1 VSLFILWFSIAM
13 QGYLLAVGLAS
24 WLELR
29 RHRHLGK
36 FDRSAD
42 MLSSATTPPVSII
55 VPAYNEAAGIV
66 DSVRSMSML
75 SYPRFEI
82 VIVNDGSTDETLD
95 RMIEAFRMEA
105 ISTPYR
111 GDIATAPVRAIYR
124 SRLPLPIILVDKEN
138 GGRADAIN
146 TGINVSRYPYVLLT
160 DADVVLDGYCLLR
173 AMRHVLEDRQA
184 TVAVGGNVRPL
195 NGANV
200 EYGKVTKADLGPTL
214 LERTQVLEYVR
225 SFVATRPGWS
235 RFNTMLLLSGAFGLF
250 RRDVLTEVGGLSR
263 GHLGEDL
270 DVTMRIHRHLRDQ
283 KRRYRIVY
291 APDAVCWTEVP
302 NTREVLSRQR
312 IRWHRGLFA
321 AVRDFAPMLGNPRYG
336 GLGLVAWPLF
346 MLFEFVAP
354 IIEFIGWFVIPISLL
369 SGRLNW
375 PVALS
380 LLLIAYFIGAANS
393 LLALLLDEAFGYFSR
408 PIDALRLIGVAFLEN
423 LGMRQRTVWWRTRAL
438 WGGRSSWAWGN
449 MQRRGVA
456 NLSN

>member
-1 VSLFILWFSIAM
+1 MSIVILWFSIAI
-13 QGYLLAVGLAS
+13 QAYLLAIGLAS

-29 RHRHLGK
+29 RHRHVAE
-36 FDRSAD
+36 FDRSVD

-82 VIVNDGSTDETLD
+82 VVVNDGSKDETLS
-95 RMIEAFRMEA
+95 RLMEAFRMEA

-111 GDIATAPVRAIYR
+111 ADIATAPVRAIYR

-138 GGRADAIN
+138 GGRADAVN
-146 TGINVSRYPYVLLT
+146 AGINASRYPYVLLT

-173 AMRHVLEDRQA
+173 AMRYVLEDRQA

-195 NGANV
+195 NGASV
-200 EYGKVTKADLGPTL
+200 EFGKVTRADLGPTL

-235 RFNTMLLLSGAFGLF
+235 RFNTMLLVSGAFGLF
-250 RRDVLTEVGGLSR
+250 RRDVLAEVSGLRR

-270 DVTMRIHRHLRDQ
+270 DLTMRIHRRLLDQ
-283 KRRYRIVY
+283 GRRYRIVY

-302 NTREVLSRQR
+302 NTREVLARQR

-321 AVRDFAPMLGNPRYG
+321 AVRDFAPLLGNPRYG
-336 GLGLVAWPLF
+336 RLGLIAWPAF
-346 MLFEFVAP
+346 ILFEFMAP
-354 IIEFIGWFVIPISLL
+354 IIEFIGWFVIPTALLTGRLNVAVAGSLL
-369 SGRLNW
+369 S
-375 PVALS
+375 
-380 LLLIAYFIGAANS
+380 IAYFMGAANS

-423 LGMRQRTVWWRTRAL
+423 LGIRQRTVWWRVRAL
-438 WGGRSSWAWGN
+438 LGERSTWAWGN